1 MHRYRKQTHGYSGEG
16 RGGINW
22 EIGIDMY
29 TLHIHLIRTY
39 GIAQELDS
47 SSIMAP
53 GEKNLKTGVDVCARD
68 SLCCTSETNTTL

>member
-1 MHRYRKQTHGYSGEG
+1 
-16 RGGINW
+16 
-22 EIGIDMY
+22 MY